1 MKPLVKTDW
10 LLKNLNKVRIF
21 DATWHLP
28 GSGKNAQ
35 DEFNETHIPGAK
47 FFDIDKNS
55 DLNSKLPH
63 IMPKAHQW
71 KNIISNY
78 GVKND
83 DHIVIYDNSELY
95 SSCRVWFSFIYFGHN
110 PNLISVLNGGF
121 KKWLKENKV
130 VTSKTENFN
139 KSDYLVEEK
148 ENLIIKKKDVD
159 SNMNTKKFFM
169 LDARSRERF
178 LGKVKDV
185 RPFLRDSSVFV
196 LPSYY
201 REGVPKSIL
210 EAMAMGRPI
219 ITCDSIGCRETVRNK
234 KNGFLINPKDVRSLY
249 LKMKL
254 LIDKPELIKTMSLES
269 IKFSK
274 TFDVKDVNLK
284 IIRSMKII

>member
-1 MKPLVKTDW
+1 M
-10 LLKNLNKVRIF
+10 
-21 DATWHLP
+21 
-28 GSGKNAQ
+28 
-35 DEFNETHIPGAK
+35 
-47 FFDIDKNS
+47 
-55 DLNSKLPH
+55 
-63 IMPKAHQW
+63 MPKANQW

-159 SNMNTKKFFM
+159 SNINTKKFFM

-178 LGKVKDV
+178 LGKVKEP
-185 RPFLRDSSVFV
+185 RKGLRS
-196 LPSYY
+196 
-201 REGVPKSIL
+201 GSIP
-210 EAMAMGRPI
+210 GSK
-219 ITCDSIGCRETVRNK
+219 TCLIKIV
-234 KNGFLINPKDVRSLY
+234 LIN
-249 LKMKL
+249 MIIL
-254 LIDKPELIKTMSLES
+254 L
-269 IKFSK
+269 
-274 TFDVKDVNLK
+274 NLHQN
-284 IIRSMKII
+284 

>member
-1 MKPLVKTDW
+1 MKPLVETEW

-35 DEFNETHIPGAK
+35 GEFNETHIPGAK

-63 IMPKAHQW
+63 MMPKANQW

-83 DHIVIYDNSELY
+83 DHVIIYDNSELY

-159 SNMNTKKFFM
+159 SNINTKKFFM

-178 LGKVKDV
+178 LGKVKE
-185 RPFLRDSSVFV
+185 P
-196 LPSYY
+196 
-201 REGVPKSIL
+201 REGLRFGSIPGSKNLPYKDCLNQYDNTFKSASELKKLFKSLDLSKNLVFTCGSGVTACVLGLANSLISDTN
-210 EAMAMGRPI
+210 PI
-219 ITCDSIGCRETVRNK
+219 IYDGSWSEYGLLNYEDSNQ
-234 KNGFLINPKDVRSLY
+234 N
-249 LKMKL
+249 
-254 LIDKPELIKTMSLES
+254 
-269 IKFSK
+269 
-274 TFDVKDVNLK
+274 
-284 IIRSMKII
+284 